1 MLAEEPRSKEYE
13 HAIVAAFIAV
23 LIVSWRGSLDVGY
36 FVRVVSWFVL
46 YFAVLAVTYG
56 YFHD

>member
-1 MLAEEPRSKEYE
+1 
-13 HAIVAAFIAV
+13 VN
-23 LIVSWRGSLDVGY
+23 WRGSLDVGY